1 MGGGLSN
8 GGDGLCRR
16 GQVCTGRLGHHIQG
30 MLQGVAK
37 QRKQIKNFKSTTYNN
52 LYMYVVQSVAESKKI
67 TSL

>member
-37 QRKQIKNFKSTTYNN
+37 QRKQIKN
-52 LYMYVVQSVAESKKI
+52 
-67 TSL
+67 

>member
-8 GGDGLCRR
+8 GGDGLCCR
-16 GQVCTGRLGHHIQG
+16 GQVCSGRLGHHIQS

-37 QRKQIKNFKSTTYNN
+37 KKNRKTITYNN

>member
-30 MLQGVAK
+30 MLQGVTK

-52 LYMYVVQSVAESKKI
+52 LYMYVVQSVAKSKKI

>member
-37 QRKQIKNFKSTTYNN
+37 QRKQIKTLVHYLQQLVHVCGVEN
-52 LYMYVVQSVAESKKI
+52 VAKSKKI

>member
-37 QRKQIKNFKSTTYNN
+37 QRKQIKTLKSTTYNN
-52 LYMYVVQSVAESKKI
+52 LYMYVV
-67 TSL
+67 

>member
-37 QRKQIKNFKSTTYNN
+37 QRKQIKTLKSTTYNN
-52 LYMYVVQSVAESKKI
+52 LYMYVVQSVAKSKKI

>member
-1 MGGGLSN
+1 MGRGLSN

-37 QRKQIKNFKSTTYNN
+37 QRKQIKILSPLPTTTCTCMWYR
-52 LYMYVVQSVAESKKI
+52 V
-67 TSL
+67 

>member
-8 GGDGLCRR
+8 GGDGLCCR
-16 GQVCTGRLGHHIQG
+16 GQVCSGRLGHHIQS

-37 QRKQIKNFKSTTYNN
+37 KRKQKNTYNN